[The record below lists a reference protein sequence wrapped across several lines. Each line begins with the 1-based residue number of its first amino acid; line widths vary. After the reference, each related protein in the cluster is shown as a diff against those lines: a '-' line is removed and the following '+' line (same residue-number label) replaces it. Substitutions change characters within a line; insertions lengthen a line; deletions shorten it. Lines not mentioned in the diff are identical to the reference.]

1 MQRSKR
7 VPQYGQVVSLID
19 AFHDDDARK
28 NTLDQASQLDREFR
42 FMQPAVM
49 QTRTFA
55 NNPTP
60 GDLYRAAYTRT
71 SLDDSMAK
79 RMIQSGDGRVE
90 FWQNL
95 GTTQDGR
102 PLFNKGRVEGEDAAS
117 VPQMIARQVRTQ
129 AGEPIRAAVQ
139 HKKEQLA
146 TQLLTLLL
154 LGVLVAGTV
163 VVVSRNA

>member
-7 VPQYGQVVSLID
+7 APQNAQVVSLVD

-28 NTLDQASQLDREFR
+28 NALDQAAQMDREFR
-42 FMQPAVM
+42 YMQPQVM

-95 GTTQDGR
+95 GTTQDGQPHFAR
-102 PLFNKGRVEGEDAAS
+102 GGIVGEDAPSA
-117 VPQMIARQVRTQ
+117 PQMIARDIKTQ
-129 AGEPIRAAVQ
+129 AGEIVRNAVQ

-154 LGVLVAGTV
+154 LGVLVAGAV